1 MEIDAGWA
9 GVTAL
14 VGGFFGYLSRR
25 QGAYKDQLQIAL
37 ASVEAANARVE
48 KLEGKIAG
56 QAREIEILRRQVLE
70 LESTRDRLEHRV
82 EDMEA
87 TKTSNRETIKAMAA
101 QLEILGTKPAAPAAP
116 PLSPTHQRRKR

>member
-1 MEIDAGWA
+1 MEIGWA
-9 GVTAL
+9 GVTAV

-56 QAREIEILRRQVLE
+56 QAKEIEVLRRQVLE
-70 LESTRDRLEHRV
+70 LESTRDRLERRV
-82 EDMEA
+82 EEMES
-87 TKTSNRETIKAMAA
+87 TKASNQETIRAMAA
-101 QLEILGTKPAAPAAP
+101 QLEVLEVLGIKPAC
-116 PLSPTHQRRKR
+116 PLSPTHQPRRKR

>member
-14 VGGFFGYLSRR
+14 VGGFFGYLSRHE
-25 QGAYKDQLQIAL
+25 GAYKDQLQIAL

-101 QLEILGTKPAAPAAP
+101 QLEILGMPAAPAAP

>member
-9 GVTAL
+9 GVTAV
-14 VGGFFGYLSRR
+14 VGGFFGYLGRR

-56 QAREIEILRRQVLE
+56 QAKELETLRRQVLE

-82 EDMEA
+82 EEMEA
-87 TKTSNRETIKAMAA
+87 TKASNQETIKAMAA
-101 QLEILGTKPAAPAAP
+101 QLEILGIKPAC
-116 PLSPTHQRRKR
+116 PLSPTHQPRRKR